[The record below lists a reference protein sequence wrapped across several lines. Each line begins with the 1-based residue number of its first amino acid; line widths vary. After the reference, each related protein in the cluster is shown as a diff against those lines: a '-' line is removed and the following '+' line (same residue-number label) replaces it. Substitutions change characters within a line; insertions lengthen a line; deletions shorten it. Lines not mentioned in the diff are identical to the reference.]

1 MEKLT
6 VKEALEKGYT
16 HCGYEDLTEQMLM
29 PISQIDDDNF
39 DFAQGRIMVA
49 DKELH
54 SVTIDADD
62 IVSLLSDHF
71 YNVDENPHTDD
82 DIEDYLKEEKELL
95 SEFATK
101 INEIYKKKTWQ
112 YLSHSIQLV
121 KDSDA
126 EIKI

>member
-6 VKEALEKGYT
+6 PKQALEKGYT
-16 HCGYEDLTEQMLM
+16 HCGYENLTEQVLM
-29 PISQIDDDNF
+29 PISQISDDNF

-54 SVTIDADD
+54 SVTVDAND

-82 DIEDYLKEEKELL
+82 DIEEYLREEKELIE
-95 SEFATK
+95 EFASK
-101 INEIYKKKTWQ
+101 INEVYKKKTWQ
-112 YLSHSIQLV
+112 YLCHSIQLV
-121 KDSDA
+121 KEDDA
-126 EIKI
+126 DIKS